1 MRNHIK
7 SKLIITVA
15 VIFMFMTSALAGPVL
30 AWDPDADTEPS
41 GAAMAGDL
49 LVIRPVSFVGLVA
62 GSIVF
67 VLSSPFSAIGGN
79 INQAAEKLVKNPAS
93 YTFVRPL
100 GDI

>member
-1 MRNHIK
+1 MRNRIK
-7 SKLIITVA
+7 KTLIITIA
-15 VIFMFMTSALAGPVL
+15 VIFMTSVLAGPVM

-49 LVIRPVSFVGLVA
+49 LVIRPISFVALVA
-62 GSIVF
+62 GSVVF
-67 VLSSPFSAIGGN
+67 ALSSPFSAIGGN
-79 INQAAEKLVKNPAS
+79 INQAADKLVKAPAT

>member
-1 MRNHIK
+1 MRNHK
-7 SKLIITVA
+7 KKALIIAIA
-15 VIFMFMTSALAGPVL
+15 VMFLTSVLAGPVL
-30 AWDPDADTEPS
+30 AWDPDAGTEPS

-49 LVIRPVSFVGLVA
+49 LVIRPISFVGLVL
-62 GSIVF
+62 GSVVF

-79 INQAAEKLVKNPAS
+79 INQAAEKLVKEPAS

>member
-1 MRNHIK
+1 MRNRK
-7 SKLIITVA
+7 KRVLILAVA
-15 VIFMFMTSALAGPVL
+15 VIFLTSVLAGPAL
-30 AWDPDADTEPS
+30 AWDPDASAEPS

-49 LVIRPVSFVGLVA
+49 LVVRPISFVGLIV

-79 INQAAEKLVKNPAS
+79 INLAAEKLVKAPAT